1 MDLWC
6 DQPFTPKGRAISK
19 KDAKLAASKALLLHL
34 HGVGYHPLTGSIQK
48 GKEEGHGWADTVA
61 SLVRQQFDQILGG
74 TTFSKRKVLAGIV
87 LDWHGE
93 ASVLC
98 IATGTKCINGEQLCL
113 DGSVLNDCHAEVV
126 ARRGLVAW
134 LSDQLTLALGGK
146 PSFLQRS
153 PAGGFTLHPDATL
166 HMFISTA
173 PCGDARI
180 FSLHESSNKAGSSS
194 GPNRGKLRSKIESG
208 AVVQGIEGVC

>member
-1 MDLWC
+1 M
-6 DQPFTPKGRAISK
+6 
-19 KDAKLAASKALLLHL
+19 
-34 HGVGYHPLTGSIQK
+34 GYHPLTGSIEK
-48 GKEEGHGWADTVA
+48 GKEEKGHGWADTVA
-61 SLVRQQFDQILGG
+61 DLVRRQFDQVLGG

-87 LDWHGE
+87 LDWGGE

-113 DGSVLNDCHAEVV
+113 DGSVLNDSHAEVV
-126 ARRGLVAW
+126 TRRCLMAW
-134 LSDQLTLALGGK
+134 LYDQLTLALQGK
-146 PSFLQRS
+146 ASFLHRS
-153 PAGGFTLHPDATL
+153 PAGGFLLHPDATL

-180 FSLHESSNKAGSSS
+180 FSLHESAANKVGNFG

-208 AVVQGIEGVC
+208 KISFMS